1 MEKNNDIKSDKEK
14 NNTQENIN
22 WIIDLYKFTLSKTHD
37 IWLLR
42 EYAILLNKVGQF
54 DKAIEAYKKI
64 TLELNDQA
72 YIWHEFAN
80 ILKHKD
86 EKVSIS
92 MLCKAITLQANE
104 DFLPKIRL
112 DLAKLLL
119 KNNFLEEG
127 HAELIKYKIHQE
139 KKGWAICKDF
149 NELYNRVSHTKK
161 PLDNDNF
168 YRHKKE
174 MAENY
179 VLSDIEFIDCVFFFL
194 FKDKAN
200 IERLF
205 FTNFKDIEFVI
216 KKNKFAFLNKIK
228 RYDVC
233 KARLYFSQTKS
244 KYMVLQ
250 IEESSKTFDDMIKDL
265 PEEVAIIDSI
275 NKEKKL
281 FHYVI
286 NANKDGL
293 IYFDQ
298 TNIEP
303 KIGNFIKIKY
313 FRSKNNMP
321 KIKILKAEYTNET
334 KDYLRRDIFGEIKLK
349 YKFKNTTYDY
359 GEAVKLNEIA
369 INEPDFAFIE
379 NCYVSK
385 DLLEKHNITSNIQV
399 KAKALFNSNKWRVFD
414 IETNNIQS

>member
-1 MEKNNDIKSDKEK
+1 
-14 NNTQENIN
+14 
-22 WIIDLYKFTLSKTHD
+22 
-37 IWLLR
+37 
-42 EYAILLNKVGQF
+42 
-54 DKAIEAYKKI
+54 
-64 TLELNDQA
+64 
-72 YIWHEFAN
+72 
-80 ILKHKD
+80 
-86 EKVSIS
+86 
-92 MLCKAITLQANE
+92 
-104 DFLPKIRL
+104 
-112 DLAKLLL
+112 
-119 KNNFLEEG
+119 
-127 HAELIKYKIHQE
+127 
-139 KKGWAICKDF
+139 
-149 NELYNRVSHTKK
+149 
-161 PLDNDNF
+161 
-168 YRHKKE
+168 
-174 MAENY
+174 
-179 VLSDIEFIDCVFFFL
+179 
-194 FKDKAN
+194 
-200 IERLF
+200 
-205 FTNFKDIEFVI
+205 
-216 KKNKFAFLNKIK
+216 
-228 RYDVC
+228 
-233 KARLYFSQTKS
+233 
-244 KYMVLQ
+244 MVLQ